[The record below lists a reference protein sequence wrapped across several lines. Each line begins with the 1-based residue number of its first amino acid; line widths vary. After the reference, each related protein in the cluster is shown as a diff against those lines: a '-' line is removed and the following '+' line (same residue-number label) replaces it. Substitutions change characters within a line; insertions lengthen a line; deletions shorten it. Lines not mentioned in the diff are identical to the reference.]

1 MIFQEGVF
9 IFMKQR
15 SLQAKLFI
23 AYLGMASLILFA
35 FASFFYL
42 FVSSRLKES
51 QISAMNTLNSS
62 FMTQVDSSILNL
74 DTVSVNINYSN
85 MSKSILDQQFDL
97 TISDGML
104 SDMSDLFLSLSGTE
118 LKADQVNLYDFSG
131 YVLQAGLSTMVRKTD
146 DSRTEWLQKAR
157 AADGKKVVTKPY
169 LTYEYSKSA
178 KYAQWMMSVYRS
190 FTNQYRRSVGV
201 IETAKQC
208 KSIFKSIISYEKQ
221 NRGSAASVYVFNEDG
236 DLIYPYDVSDE
247 DAQKYQEYYTLTEPS
262 QISAQFL
269 SPLNNEKEYASRTD
283 SSYTKF
289 AYLTVQPESVILEPV
304 NQMLK
309 ILLAVVAAFL
319 LASVLV
325 SYRLSRSVVKPVKHL
340 KHIIQRM
347 ELDTLG
353 QEKVTSYPVSVNELE
368 ELYQAFQFM
377 SDNLKNSMVE
387 LTEAKEQ
394 EIKARN
400 MALQTQIN
408 PHFYYNSLSSIMVL
422 AENGDCD
429 TVTKMCRN
437 LSLIMRYI
445 TDTGHTT
452 VTLADEL
459 DYVKKYLYCMK
470 VRYQSSLNYSIDVDE
485 SLLAEQVP
493 KLLIQP
499 IVENAIKYGS
509 NCAPPWT
516 ITIRSTTTDTCWKI
530 DIMDSGPGFTE
541 EACQR
546 IAENLTKADKNPE
559 LPELR
564 INGLGTI
571 NVYLRWKIFCRGD
584 IIFEYGNTEDG
595 HGIVSI
601 GRYISTGT
609 EMSEDL

>member
-1 MIFQEGVF
+1 
-9 IFMKQR
+9 MKQR
-15 SLQAKLFI
+15 SLQSKLFI

-42 FVSSRLKES
+42 FVSGRLKES

-62 FMTQVDSSILNL
+62 FKTQVDSAILDL

-85 MSKSILDQQFDL
+85 ISKSILDQKFDL
-97 TISDGML
+97 TISDDML
-104 SDMSDLFLSLSGTE
+104 SDMSDLFISLSGTE

-131 YVLQAGLSTMVRKTD
+131 YVLQAGLSTVVKKTD

-157 AADGKKVVTKPY
+157 EADGKKIITSPY
-169 LTYEYSKSA
+169 PTYEYSKSA
-178 KYAQWMMSVYRS
+178 KYAQWMISVYRS

-208 KSIFKSIISYEKQ
+208 KSVFKSIISYEKK
-221 NRGSAASVYVFNEDG
+221 NRGTAASVYVFNEDG
-236 DLIYPYDVSDE
+236 DLIYPYDISEDE
-247 DAQKYQEYYTLTEPS
+247 RTSIQDYYTLTKPS
-262 QISAQFL
+262 QTSAKL
-269 SPLNNEKEYASRTD
+269 VSPLTGKEEYAARID
-283 SSYTKF
+283 SGYTGY
-289 AYLTVQPESVILEPV
+289 AYLTVQPEAVILAPV
-304 NQMLK
+304 YQMLQ

-319 LASVLV
+319 LASVII

-368 ELYQAFQFM
+368 ELYQAFQLM
-377 SDNLKNSMVE
+377 SDNLKDSMEE
-387 LTEAKEQ
+387 LTQAKEQ

-429 TVTKMCRN
+429 TVVKMCRN

-445 TDTGHTT
+445 TDTGTTT

-459 DYVKKYLYCMK
+459 DYVRKYLYCMK
-470 VRYQSSLNYSIDVDE
+470 VRYQSSLNYSINVDE
-485 SLLAEQVP
+485 SLLTEEVP

-499 IVENAIKYGS
+499 IVENAIRYGS
-509 NCAPPWT
+509 DCAPPWT
-516 ITIRSTTTDTCWKI
+516 ITVRSIITEDYWKITVTDT
-530 DIMDSGPGFTE
+530 GPGFSE
-541 EACQR
+541 EACQK
-546 IAENLTKADKNPE
+546 IAQNLAKADQNPG
-559 LPELR
+559 LPELK

-571 NVYLRWKIFCRGD
+571 NVYLRWKIFCKGN

-601 GRYISTGT
+601 GRYISQ
-609 EMSEDL
+609 EK

>member
-1 MIFQEGVF
+1 
-9 IFMKQR
+9 MKQR
-15 SLQAKLFI
+15 SLQSKLFI
-23 AYLGMASLILFA
+23 AYIGLASLILFA

-42 FVSSRLKES
+42 YVAGRLKDS
-51 QISAMNTLNSS
+51 QIIAMSTLNSS
-62 FMTQVDSSILNL
+62 FKSQVDSSIRDL

-85 MSKSILDQQFDL
+85 ISKRILDPKFNL
-97 TISDGML
+97 TISDNML

-131 YVLQAGLSTMVRKTD
+131 YVLQAGLSTMIRKTD
-146 DSRTEWLQKAR
+146 DSRSEWLQKALD
-157 AADGKKVVTKPY
+157 ADGKKIITKPY
-169 LTYEYSKSA
+169 STYEYSKSA
-178 KYAQWMMSVYRS
+178 KYTQWMISVYRS
-190 FTNQYRRSVGV
+190 FTNQYRRNVGV
-201 IETAKQC
+201 VETAKQC
-208 KSIFKSIISYEKQ
+208 KSVFKSIISYRKQ
-221 NRGSAASVYVFNEDG
+221 NRATAADVYVFNNDG
-236 DLIYPYDVSDE
+236 ELIYPYDISE
-247 DAQKYQEYYTLTEPS
+247 DDATAIKPYFDLTDASQTSVTLT
-262 QISAQFL
+262 
-269 SPLNNEKEYASRTD
+269 SPLNGQTEYATRTD
-283 SSYTKF
+283 SSYTGYS
-289 AYLTVQPESVILEPV
+289 YLTVQPESFILAPV
-304 NQMLK
+304 YKMLQ
-309 ILLAVVAAFL
+309 ILLAVVAVFL
-319 LASVLV
+319 LVSVLV
-325 SYRLSRSVVKPVKHL
+325 SYRLSRSVVRPVKHL

-377 SDNLKNSMVE
+377 SDNLKNSMTE

-429 TVTKMCRN
+429 TVAKMCRN

-485 SLLAEQVP
+485 TLLSEEVP

-499 IVENAIKYGS
+499 LVENAIKYGS
-509 NCAPPWT
+509 DCAPPWT
-516 ITIRSTTTDTCWKI
+516 ITIRSTTTESSWKI

-546 IAENLTKADKNPE
+546 IAENLAKADKNPG

-571 NVYLRWKIFCRGD
+571 NVYLRWKLFCRRN

-601 GRYISTGT
+601 GRYISNET
-609 EMSEDL
+609 EISEDL

>member
-1 MIFQEGVF
+1 
-9 IFMKQR
+9 MKQR
-15 SLQAKLFI
+15 SLQSKLFI
-23 AYLGMASLILFA
+23 AYIGLASLILFA

-42 FVSSRLKES
+42 YVAGRLKDS
-51 QISAMNTLNSS
+51 QIIAMSTLNSS
-62 FMTQVDSSILNL
+62 FKSQVDSSIRDL

-85 MSKSILDQQFDL
+85 ISKRILDSKFNL
-97 TISDGML
+97 TISDDML

-131 YVLQAGLSTMVRKTD
+131 YVLQAGLSTMIRKTD
-146 DSRTEWLQKAR
+146 DSRSEWLQKALD
-157 AADGKKVVTKPY
+157 ADGKKIITKPY
-169 LTYEYSKSA
+169 STYEYSKSA
-178 KYAQWMMSVYRS
+178 KYTQWMISVYRS
-190 FTNQYRRSVGV
+190 FTNQYRRNVGV
-201 IETAKQC
+201 VETAKQC
-208 KSIFKSIISYEKQ
+208 KSVFKSIISYRKQ
-221 NRGSAASVYVFNEDG
+221 NRATAADVYVFNNDG
-236 DLIYPYDVSDE
+236 ELIYPYDISE
-247 DAQKYQEYYTLTEPS
+247 DDATAIKPYFDLTDASQTSVTLT
-262 QISAQFL
+262 
-269 SPLNNEKEYASRTD
+269 SPLNGQTEYATRTD
-283 SSYTKF
+283 SSYTGYS
-289 AYLTVQPESVILEPV
+289 YLTVQPESFILAPV
-304 NQMLK
+304 YKMLQ
-309 ILLAVVAAFL
+309 ILLAVVAVFL
-319 LASVLV
+319 LVSVLV
-325 SYRLSRSVVKPVKHL
+325 SYRLSRSVVRPVKHL

-377 SDNLKNSMVE
+377 SDNLKNSMTE

-429 TVTKMCRN
+429 TVAKMCRN

-485 SLLAEQVP
+485 TLLSEEVP

-499 IVENAIKYGS
+499 LVENAIKYGS
-509 NCAPPWT
+509 DCAPPWT
-516 ITIRSTTTDTCWKI
+516 ITIRSTTTESSWKI

-546 IAENLTKADKNPE
+546 IAENLAKADKNPG

-571 NVYLRWKIFCRGD
+571 NVYLRWKLFCRRN

-601 GRYISTGT
+601 GRYISNET
-609 EMSEDL
+609 EISEDL

>member
-1 MIFQEGVF
+1 
-9 IFMKQR
+9 MKQR
-15 SLQAKLFI
+15 SLQSKLFI
-23 AYLGMASLILFA
+23 AYIGLASLILFA

-42 FVSSRLKES
+42 FVAGRLKDS

-62 FMTQVDSSILNL
+62 FKSQVDSSVMNL

-85 MSKSILDQQFDL
+85 ISKSILDPKFDL
-97 TISDGML
+97 TISDDML

-131 YVLQAGLSTMVRKTD
+131 YVLQAGLSTMIKKTD
-146 DSRTEWLQKAR
+146 DSRTEWLQKALD
-157 AADGKKVVTKPY
+157 ADGKKIITRPY
-169 LTYEYSKSA
+169 STYEYSKSA
-178 KYAQWMMSVYRS
+178 KYTQWMISVYRS
-190 FTNQYRRSVGV
+190 FTNQYRRNVGV
-201 IETAKQC
+201 VETAKQC
-208 KSIFKSIISYEKQ
+208 KSVFKSIISYKKQ
-221 NRGSAASVYVFNEDG
+221 NRATAADVYIFNNDG
-236 DLIYPYDVSDE
+236 ELIYPYDLSE
-247 DAQKYQEYYTLTEPS
+247 DDAAAIKPYFDLTDASQASVTLT
-262 QISAQFL
+262 
-269 SPLNNEKEYASRTD
+269 SPLNGQTEYATRTD
-283 SSYTKF
+283 SSYTGYS
-289 AYLTVQPESVILEPV
+289 YLTVQPESFILAPV
-304 NQMLK
+304 YKMLQ

-319 LASVLV
+319 LVSVLV

-368 ELYQAFQFM
+368 ELYQAFQLM
-377 SDNLKNSMVE
+377 SDNLKVSMQEV
-387 LTEAKEQ
+387 TEAKEQ

-422 AENGDCD
+422 AENGDCN

-437 LSLIMRYI
+437 LSMIMRYI
-445 TDTGHTT
+445 TDTGNTT

-459 DYVKKYLYCMK
+459 DYVQKYLYCMK
-470 VRYQSSLNYSIDVDE
+470 VRYQSSLNYSINVNE
-485 SLLAEQVP
+485 ALLSEEVP

-499 IVENAIKYGS
+499 LVENAIKYGS
-509 NCAPPWT
+509 DCAPPWT
-516 ITIRSTTTDTCWKI
+516 ISISSATTENSWKITVTDT
-530 DIMDSGPGFTE
+530 GPGFSK
-541 EACQR
+541 EACDQ
-546 IAENLTKADKNPE
+546 IAENLAKADQNPG

-564 INGLGTI
+564 IHGLGSI
-571 NVYLRWKIFCRGD
+571 NVYLRWKIFCKGN

-601 GRYISTGT
+601 GRYTQENKETIQQ
-609 EMSEDL
+609 